1 MVEGSL
7 LKAMEEEHCN
17 KKDANLPFDTS
28 NGIKGSTPRLEWGFV
43 VAPLFEDGC
52 YPERGGDFRTVH
64 PEWCRKP
71 EPLAV
76 YEAKMAD
83 EMNPRLVKAG
93 QAPLTKEELVAGRMY
108 TGPMYEKYNA
118 ILRFNS
124 ARDRDGAVLSST
136 PRWRRCPFCRRSAAG
151 FTSASGL

>member
-108 TGPMYEKYNA
+108 TGPMYTQHERRTAYYRELGA
-118 ILRFNS
+118 SRWLAALRRRGLAS
-124 ARDRDGAVLSST
+124 RRREHRQPARD
-136 PRWRRCPFCRRSAAG
+136 
-151 FTSASGL
+151 GLRV